1 MIQLTLFHDNYTT
14 HYIRQGFTFKFPQIS
29 DVTFL
34 NGLSEPVHRWFRL
47 TPSYSPELVRFLVKE
62 LACDDDTIVCDPFL
76 GKGTTAIEM
85 KKLGIPFVGI
95 EINPLLKMASEYAL
109 TWEVSS
115 SRLAAHFAEV
125 EKKLIDLLERCQSMS
140 IDRVMAKYQLQ
151 LPPIHNV
158 FRWWRKDV
166 LKELLLVRHIIKQTC
181 EANYS
186 RLYWMALCASAL
198 DCANIHRNHPTISFD
213 DNHTRHIDVRKDFTE
228 NVVQIVNDLQ
238 NLPPQKD
245 FGRSQILLG
254 DSTKISHL
262 IDEKVNRIITS
273 PPYPN
278 RFSYVH
284 TTRPQLFFMGVFG
297 NAAQSS
303 ELDLAAIGGTWGK
316 ATSVLYDDVI
326 QPHPN
331 IETSL
336 APITDE
342 LRPKSN
348 LMCNYAV
355 KYFNMMH
362 EHIQELHKITTT
374 NFRGAYVVGNSRLKG
389 VEILTDVLLAKIFDI
404 EGFNVDQLL
413 VLRKRGGKKEL
424 YETAICVSK

>member
-1 MIQLTLFHDNYTT
+1 MIQLALFDDNYTT
-14 HYIRQGFTFKFPQIS
+14 HYIQQGFAFKFPQIS

-47 TPSYSPELVRFLVKE
+47 TPSYSPELVRFFAKE
-62 LACDDDTIVCDPFL
+62 LGCDNDSIVCDPFL

-95 EINPLLKMASEYAL
+95 EINPLLKIAAEYAL

-115 SRLAAHFAEV
+115 NQFAAHFAEV
-125 EKKLIDLLERCQSMS
+125 EKKLIDLLEKCQSMS
-140 IDRVMAKYQLQ
+140 IDSVMEQYKLQ

-158 FRWWRKDV
+158 FRWWKKDV
-166 LKELLLVRHIIKQTC
+166 LKELLLVKRIIEEIC
-181 EANYS
+181 ETTYS
-186 RLYWMALCASAL
+186 QLYWMALCASAL

-213 DNHTRHIDVRKDFTE
+213 DNHTRQIDVRKDFTE
-228 NVVQIVNDLQ
+228 NVAQIVNDLR
-238 NLPPQKD
+238 NLPPQRN

-262 IDEKVNRIITS
+262 IDQKVNRIITS

-284 TTRPQLFFMGVFG
+284 TTRPQLFFMGVFDE
-297 NAAQSS
+297 AAQSS

-326 QPHPN
+326 RPHPH
-331 IETSL
+331 IEKIL
-336 APITDE
+336 APIIDE

-348 LMCNYAV
+348 LMCNYAI
-355 KYFNMMH
+355 KYFNMMD
-362 EHIQELHKITTT
+362 EHIQELHKITASD
-374 NFRGAYVVGNSRLKG
+374 FRGAYVVGNSRLKG
-389 VEILTDVLLAKIFDI
+389 VEILTDVLLAKMFDVA
-404 EGFNVDQLL
+404 GFSVDQLL